1 MKIKN
6 QDIKGLAARLG
17 IRTPDVQLLL
27 AQERFLA
34 RILSHPEGQSF
45 IWKGGS
51 LVLRAYRQLSPPRF
65 TVDLDFLIRGITVP
79 DAGGYIQR
87 AADTDLDDA
96 FTFYDV
102 TSSPMERETPYGGDR
117 FEIRWTME
125 GKAGAQTLKI
135 DICAGDFVEAEKRSL
150 AQTTFFC
157 DETLSIQIYPAEY
170 IFAEKLETLARFG
183 TGSTRTKDL
192 IDLWSLR
199 SHIPGPAKLR
209 QAVERCFQRRGTVF
223 SLRQFLEISTNEDF
237 ARFHDS
243 QLKRRFKALKTPGT
257 ADMLAEITK
266 CIEEAMQSQG

>member
-6 QDIKGLAARLG
+6 QEIRALAAQLG

-65 TVDLDFLIRGITVP
+65 TVDLDFLIRGTTIP
-79 DAGGYIQR
+79 EASGYIQR
-87 AADTDLDDA
+87 VVGTDLDDD

-117 FEIRWTME
+117 FEIKWTMA

-135 DICAGDFVEAEKRSL
+135 DICAGDFVEAEERSL

-183 TGSTRTKDL
+183 TGNTRTKDL

-199 SHIPGPAKLR
+199 THILVPEKLK
-209 QAVERCFQRRGTVF
+209 AAIERCFERRGSVF
-223 SLRQFLEISTNEDF
+223 STKQLLDIAKNEEF
-237 ARFHDS
+237 ARFHET
-243 QLKRRFKALKTPGT
+243 QLKRRFKALKTPGAT
-257 ADMLAEITK
+257 ELLADILK
-266 CIEEAMQSQG
+266 CVEEAMRLN